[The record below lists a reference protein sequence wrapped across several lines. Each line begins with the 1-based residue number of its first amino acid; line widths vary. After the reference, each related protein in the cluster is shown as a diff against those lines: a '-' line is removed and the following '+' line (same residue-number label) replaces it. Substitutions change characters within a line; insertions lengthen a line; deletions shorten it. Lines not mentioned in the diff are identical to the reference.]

1 MDIAIITGASSG
13 MGRQFVLQAA
23 AMEHYDEIW
32 VIARREERLEELAQM
47 TKTPLRILALDL
59 KESDSLSQIKKMLE
73 ERKLL
78 VRLLVNAAGF
88 GKFGPTAGLSDEEV
102 SDMVQ
107 LNVYALA
114 VLTKAVLPYMKSGG
128 RIIQMASVAAFQPLP
143 DMNIYAASKAFVLS
157 FSRALGRE
165 LKRRGIMVTA
175 VCPGWTRTEFFTV
188 AQSTEHP
195 ESVRNFPGMAR
206 PADVVRKALGDSVK
220 GKAVSVYGFHNK
232 GHRLLAKLFPHRL
245 VMAVWERIKN

>member
-1 MDIAIITGASSG
+1 
-13 MGRQFVLQAA
+13 
-23 AMEHYDEIW
+23 
-32 VIARREERLEELAQM
+32 
-47 TKTPLRILALDL
+47 
-59 KESDSLSQIKKMLE
+59 
-73 ERKLL
+73 
-78 VRLLVNAAGF
+78 
-88 GKFGPTAGLSDEEV
+88 
-102 SDMVQ
+102 MVQ

-232 GHRLLAKLFPHRL
+232 GHLSLIHISSVPVLKGCIPRSTPLWTAQPMKLSPPNMVRSPKRL
-245 VMAVWERIKN
+245 V